1 MYIKDADPSP
11 DRENG
16 GFCTCG
22 NHGNIM
28 KKARMSDS
36 TQTIGCNCMLI
47 AIILH
52 YHDLKP
58 QNHSRAPCDEIDNKI
73 HTRKLAKQL
82 KTENCEATNSA
93 HSKMR
98 ITISYIGNVRKGNT
112 LIEE

>member
-22 NHGNIM
+22 NHGNII

-36 TQTIGCNCMLI
+36 PQTIGCDCMLI

-58 QNHSRAPCDEIDNKI
+58 QNHSSAPCDEIDNNNTHQKI
-73 HTRKLAKQL
+73 GETIKDRKL
-82 KTENCEATNSA
+82 
-93 HSKMR
+93 
-98 ITISYIGNVRKGNT
+98 
-112 LIEE
+112 